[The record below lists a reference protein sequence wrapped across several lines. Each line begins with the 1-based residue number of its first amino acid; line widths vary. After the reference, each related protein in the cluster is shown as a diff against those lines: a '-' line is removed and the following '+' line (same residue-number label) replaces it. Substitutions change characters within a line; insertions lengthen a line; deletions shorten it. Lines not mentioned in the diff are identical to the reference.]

1 MIGAFRARLSWI
13 VRILWIA
20 AALLPSA
27 LTDSTSSHT
36 DFARITLTVVGWTL
50 WSLVAIATWI
60 EHPISLTVTRTIAP
74 VVVGRLLIA
83 LPDNDW
89 KPVQIAGATCA
100 VIALMVVATRDY
112 GSRQVQAGAYGDE
125 VRYVLRVPAP
135 VILPAVLGWVICVG
149 LLVVALVAVVR
160 DNLVVAGI
168 ALIALTL
175 AVVQVGPKLHRL
187 SRRWLVKVPA
197 GWVVHDDVILAENL
211 LLRTHQIVSMKPALA
226 STEAFDLTGYT
237 TGVPVEI
244 TLRDTIDVRLSE
256 LGARLAKT
264 TDVVHA
270 RALLVAPTS
279 VPTA

>member
-36 DFARITLTVVGWTL
+36 DFARITLTVVGWAL

-100 VIALMVVATRDY
+100 VIALMIIATRDY

-149 LLVVALVAVVR
+149 LLVVSLVAVVR
-160 DNLVVAGI
+160 DNLVIAGI

-175 AVVQVGPKLHRL
+175 GVVQVGPKLHRL

-279 VPTA
+279 VPTD

>member
-20 AALLPSA
+20 AALFPNA
-27 LTDSTSSHT
+27 LTDSTSSHS
-36 DFARITLTVVGWTL
+36 DFARILLTVVGWKL

-89 KPVQIAGATCA
+89 NPAQIAGTTCA
-100 VIALMVVATRDY
+100 VVALMIIASRDY

-125 VRYVLRVPAP
+125 VRYLLRIPAP
-135 VILPAVLGWVICVG
+135 VILPAILGWALCVG
-149 LLVVALVAVVR
+149 MLVATLIAVARDNVIIAGISLVVYLVAF
-160 DNLVVAGI
+160 I
-168 ALIALTL
+168 
-175 AVVQVGPKLHRL
+175 QVGPKLHRL

-211 LLRTHQIVSMKPALA
+211 LLRSHQIVSMKPALA
-226 STEAFDLTGYT
+226 STEAFDLTGFT
-237 TGVPVEI
+237 KGVPMEI

-279 VPTA
+279 APTA

>member
-13 VRILWIA
+13 VRTLWIA

-36 DFARITLTVVGWTL
+36 DLARITLTVVGWTL

-100 VIALMVVATRDY
+100 VIALMVIATRDY

-149 LLVVALVAVVR
+149 LLVVSLVAVVR

-175 AVVQVGPKLHRL
+175 GVVQVGPKLHRL

-270 RALLVAPTS
+270 RALLVAPTHTVS
-279 VPTA
+279 A